1 MTVYLFFDD
10 QLIPGSSEDC
20 CVETH
25 KMLDPTIW
33 VHIDQGRIPYNKM
46 VYTIGEIKDFVIA
59 ARRFDWDDEN
69 AATGSLSEDIF
80 HALVSDAGWGLRN
93 VSTCGLVSGFV
104 YAPNTSV
111 SEFMQEF
118 ISRREF
124 VTSLQED
131 ANIRT
136 MLQETAHENVL
147 VYRRV
152 HTTRAWVYAF
162 PDDNEEDISETVSL
176 HIAARHNIPMQV
188 MEVLLEAGAYVESR
202 DAKGNTPL
210 ILLAYH
216 SDENSK
222 AKISLLLSYNAM
234 VHATNQHFDTTI
246 HVAAYHSDI
255 KVLDKLLMNIDR
267 EECSYP
273 LHWYNADFKV
283 PMSPSLVYRSL
294 PKPVPQSQCRVFLP
308 KPTKACQ
315 SQCLSFPVKVYQ
327 SLSKPVPDFSCQHLP
342 NPVKASA

>member
-25 KMLDPTIW
+25 KMLDPMIW
-33 VHIDQGRIPYNKM
+33 VHTDEGRIPYNRM

-69 AATGSLSEDIF
+69 ESLSEDIF

-118 ISRREF
+118 IGRREF

-234 VHATNQHFDTTI
+234 VHATNLHFDTAI

-273 LHWYNADFKV
+273 LHWYNAEFKV

-294 PKPVPQSQCRVFLP
+294 PKPVPEFSCQSLLW
-308 KPTKACQ
+308 PTKAA
-315 SQCLSFPVKVYQ
+315 SRPRKLSA
-327 SLSKPVPDFSCQHLP
+327 SKL
-342 NPVKASA
+342 NPEP